1 MKRLMK
7 RAAACRKRAEGLCM
21 EISKPEGER
30 VFCMEISKPEGERA
44 FCMMINNK

>member
-30 VFCMEISKPEGERA
+30 A